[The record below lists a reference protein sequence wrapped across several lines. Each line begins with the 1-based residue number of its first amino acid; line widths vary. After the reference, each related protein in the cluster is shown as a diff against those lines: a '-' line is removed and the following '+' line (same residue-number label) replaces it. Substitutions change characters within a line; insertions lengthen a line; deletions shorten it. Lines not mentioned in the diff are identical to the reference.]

1 MSELNDDV
9 TTTPEITSE
18 ITHVEQNPTLA
29 TKTAELIEVPTNA
42 PEPEAMEENN
52 TPEMTSEITHVEQ
65 NATLSNDSEDFVEVT
80 ANKPEP
86 QAVEERNTPEAEKVE
101 AAIIE
106 TSNIINYAVDQ
117 IEISDDEH
125 ELVVEELPD
134 FNHLGKEEL
143 LATALAAAQDKEVN
157 EAIQILKVIRPQLDV
172 ALNDEEAQALH
183 KFIEEGG
190 EKDNFE
196 WRLGDKIREQF
207 NKTFKELKDKK
218 LALKQAQ
225 EAEKVKNLAAK
236 NAILD
241 QIKQLNES
249 EGTMESLKKPKELQN
264 EWKRIKHVPAENVE
278 SIYESYRVQNEIFY
292 DKFRINI
299 ELIQLDREKNLD
311 QKIELCKK
319 VSELSAETSLKK
331 ALISVKKF
339 QEDWKNIGPVPKEA
353 NEDIWTRFK
362 AEVDKVYTFIKAESE
377 KMEGVRQENLT
388 AKQLILDKAKELESF
403 TTNRI
408 KDWLEKTEYANQ
420 LMEEWKK
427 IGHVPLAVREQI
439 WNDFRTARNNFFNNK
454 NNYFKT
460 LNLERN
466 QNLKLKTEMCEKA
479 EEISANPIDWA
490 KQTEEL
496 KGLQDKWKSIGQVG
510 DKMNDVIWKRF
521 RSACDAFFAKKAER
535 YATVID
541 EQKQNLEKKNGLI
554 AKLEELAAQEDVP
567 NVFAELKTIQDEWNG
582 IGYVP
587 NANKNDIF
595 KKYNDLL
602 DKLYGKYRQLNKD
615 MRSEKE
621 RQQFN
626 DLATAPNGAH
636 RLQREEK
643 ILLERIKGMKGDID
657 TWENNLGFF
666 KHGNSKNVMAEQI
679 QDKIAIANKHV
690 KELEEK
696 LKTLRSIKSKN
707 ESEA

>member
-18 ITHVEQNPTLA
+18 ISPVEQNPTLA
-29 TKTAELIEVPTNA
+29 TETAEIVEPTSIH
-42 PEPEAMEENN
+42 EPTALDENN
-52 TPEMTSEITHVEQ
+52 TTTSTNEIVE
-65 NATLSNDSEDFVEVT
+65 TLHKTFEAPVAENDAKIETTDVLET
-80 ANKPEP
+80 ANQPI
-86 QAVEERNTPEAEKVE
+86 AETK
-101 AAIIE
+101 IE
-106 TSNIINYAVDQ
+106 TENSATNDAIDHL
-117 IEISDDEH
+117 EISDEEH

-134 FNHLGKEEL
+134 FNHLGKDEL
-143 LATALAAAQDKEVN
+143 LATALLAAQEKEVN
-157 EAIQILKVIRPQLDV
+157 EAIQILKVIRPQLEA
-172 ALNDEEAQALH
+172 ALNEEEAQDLH
-183 KFIEEGG
+183 KFVEEGG
-190 EKDNFE
+190 EKDDFE
-196 WRLGDKIREQF
+196 WKQGDKFREQF
-207 NKTFKELKDKK
+207 NKAFKELKEKK
-218 LALKQAQ
+218 HAIKQAQ

-241 QIKQLNES
+241 QIKQLNVN
-249 EGTMESLKKPKELQN
+249 EGTMESLKKLKELQN

-311 QKIELCKK
+311 HKIDLCKK
-319 VSELSAETSLKK
+319 VSELSTETSLKK
-331 ALISVKKF
+331 ALISVKKY

-353 NEDIWTRFK
+353 NDDIWTRFK
-362 AEVDKVYTFIKAESE
+362 AEVDKVYTFIKSESE

-388 AKQLILDKAKELESF
+388 GKQSILDKAKELENF

-427 IGHVPLAVREQI
+427 IGHVPLGVREQI

-460 LNLERN
+460 LNHERN
-466 QNLKLKTEMCEKA
+466 QNLKLKTDMCEKA
-479 EEISANPIDWA
+479 EEISTNPIDWA

-496 KGLQDKWKSIGQVG
+496 KGLQEKWKTVGQVG
-510 DKMNDVIWKRF
+510 DKMNDAIWKRF

-535 YATVID
+535 YASVID
-541 EQKQNLEKKNGLI
+541 EQKQNLDLKQNLI
-554 AKLEELAAQEDVP
+554 AKLEVLASQEDVP
-567 NVFAELKTIQDEWNG
+567 NVFAELKIIQDEWNN

-587 NANKNDIF
+587 NAHKNEIF

-621 RQQFN
+621 RQQFY
-626 DLATAPNGAH
+626 DIASSPNGTH
-636 RLQREEK
+636 RIQREEK
-643 ILLERIKGMKGDID
+643 ILIERIKGMKGDID

-666 KHGNSKNVMAEQI
+666 KPGNSKNVMAEQI

-696 LKTLRSIKSKN
+696 LKTLRSIKNK
-707 ESEA
+707 SEVEA